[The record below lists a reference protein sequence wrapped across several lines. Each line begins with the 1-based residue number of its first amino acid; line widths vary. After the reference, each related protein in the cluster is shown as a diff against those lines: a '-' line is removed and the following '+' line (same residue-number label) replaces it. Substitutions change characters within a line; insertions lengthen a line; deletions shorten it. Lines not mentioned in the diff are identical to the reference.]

1 MTYFYRIPFLLL
13 LVFCM
18 GCVTRK
24 YTIDSLPQGALVYK
38 DGKPIGVTP
47 MDDHFTYYGKYK
59 FKLVKDGFEPLVVEQ
74 KIPAPWYQYPPLD
87 FVAESLF
94 PFEVHDIHRFTY
106 GLEPAKGVRQDE
118 MLQKATTL
126 REKGKA
132 VVPFAPVSGNQPN
145 PLISG
150 TPSNQANPQSP
161 IGNLPA
167 EPAKN

>member
-1 MTYFYRIPFLLL
+1 MFNLKKLPFLVVL
-13 LVFCM
+13 FFAI

-59 FKLVKDGFEPLVVEQ
+59 FKLVKDGYEPLEVEQ

-87 FVAESLF
+87 FISESLF
-94 PFEVHDIHRFTY
+94 PFEVHDIHRFNY
-106 GLEPAKGVRQDE
+106 ALEPSKAVRQDE

-126 REKGKA
+126 RQKGKA
-132 VVPFAPVSGNQPN
+132 VVPFAPVPGKSNKPMADSTVSPPVESGVEKLN
-145 PLISG
+145 
-150 TPSNQANPQSP
+150 
-161 IGNLPA
+161 
-167 EPAKN
+167 